1 MTGVDVFE
9 RVGGAL
15 ATVLCALSCVAAIV
29 AGGVVA
35 LLYVLRWPI
44 IIGCV
49 AAILWHAL

>member
-9 RVGGAL
+9 RVGSFI

-29 AGGVVA
+29 VGGVVA

-44 IIGCV
+44 IAGCV
-49 AAILWHAL
+49 AAILWHVL

>member
-1 MTGVDVFE
+1 MTGADVFE
-9 RVGGAL
+9 RVGSFI
-15 ATVLCALSCVAAIV
+15 ATVLCALSCVAATV

>member
-1 MTGVDVFE
+1 MTGADVFE

-29 AGGVVA
+29 VGGVVA
-35 LLYVLRWPI
+35 LLYALRWPI
-44 IIGCV
+44 LAGCV

>member
-1 MTGVDVFE
+1 MTGADVFE

-15 ATVLCALSCVAAIV
+15 ATVLCVLSCVAAIV

-35 LLYVLRWPI
+35 LLYVLRWPLL
-44 IIGCV
+44 IGCV

>member
-9 RVGGAL
+9 RVGSL
-15 ATVLCALSCVAAIV
+15 IATVLCALSCVAAIV

-44 IIGCV
+44 LAGCV
-49 AAILWHAL
+49 AAILWHTL

>member
-9 RVGGAL
+9 RVGSL
-15 ATVLCALSCVAAIV
+15 IATALCALSCAAAIV
-29 AGGVVA
+29 AGGVAA

-44 IIGCV
+44 LIGCV

>member
-9 RVGGAL
+9 RVGSL
-15 ATVLCALSCVAAIV
+15 VATVLCALSCAAAIV
-29 AGGVVA
+29 VGGVAA

-44 IIGCV
+44 LAGCV